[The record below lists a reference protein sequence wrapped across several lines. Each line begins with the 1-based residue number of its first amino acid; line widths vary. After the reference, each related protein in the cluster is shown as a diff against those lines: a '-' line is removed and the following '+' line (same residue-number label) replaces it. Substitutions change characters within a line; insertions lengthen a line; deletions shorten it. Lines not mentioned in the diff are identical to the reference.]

1 MCAAVD
7 PRHKIVN
14 FTFCQTTFFLF
25 RWHRR
30 DAVCMFYGA
39 YYQTLLRLPGDN
51 GRTAVATV
59 LPASSSIQCESTAG
73 LARFGRMARNTVIQ
87 QQRTDPRFKEF
98 VGRLS
103 HHEMGI
109 ADQNDRA

>member
-1 MCAAVD
+1 
-7 PRHKIVN
+7 
-14 FTFCQTTFFLF
+14 
-25 RWHRR
+25 
-30 DAVCMFYGA
+30 
-39 YYQTLLRLPGDN
+39 
-51 GRTAVATV
+51 
-59 LPASSSIQCESTAG
+59 
-73 LARFGRMARNTVIQ
+73 MARNTVIQ